1 MRIPILAFGLV
12 AASLLASRPLQV
24 DDLFKVKRVAD
35 PQVSTQGDV
44 AYQVAVPDPI
54 ANTITTKL
62 WFKATGK
69 PAQELDLGPGSQ
81 GRPRFSPDG
90 KRLAFETE
98 GQIWVLDLG
107 TQKRTQ
113 ITHLSGG
120 AEGQIWSPDGTMLAF
135 TSTTVPSGD
144 DAENAAYLKAKG
156 ERKATGM
163 VFDTLMYKHWM
174 GWRDSRQVSHI
185 FVVKADGGTPRD
197 LTAGWT
203 QDAPGFNSAM
213 VAAGDDISW
222 SPDSKALA
230 FASNLE
236 AGKAISTN
244 HEIFEVKLSGGPIR
258 KLGDGDRVNEAADST
273 PRYSPDGKYLAWR
286 AQRVP
291 GFESDKWE
299 LWIQDRQ
306 SGKVIR
312 TTQSFDAQVG
322 DFEWQGSDILFTA
335 ADKAHQELF
344 RWDGKSAPRAITRN
358 LFVAGFAA
366 MAGGRKALA
375 LVNDSATPPDLYEID
390 LASGASTRATHH
402 NEALTLE
409 LGLNRAESFWF
420 KGAAGPDGKAPM
432 VHTLILKPVGFDPA
446 KQYPVVFLV
455 HGGPQGSNED
465 NWHPRWNYQVFAGQG
480 FILVMPDPRGSTGY
494 GQEFTNQISGD
505 WSGLVMGDLM
515 NVLDGALKSVP
526 QADPKRVIAAGAS
539 YGGYAM
545 NWMAGHYADRFC
557 AFISHAGIF
566 NTQSMQLAT
575 DEMWFPR
582 HEFNGFPWDSAKTQ
596 ALWEKHSP
604 HNAYADFKKPM
615 LVIHGMRDFRVVYTE
630 ALQLYNVHQLRGIPS
645 ELLIFP
651 DEGHFV
657 AKPANAKLWFDTMLA
672 WCNRWA
678 K

>member
-1 MRIPILAFGLV
+1 MRIPTLAFGLV

-35 PQVSTQGDV
+35 PQVSAQGDV
-44 AYQVAVPDPI
+44 AYQIATPDPV
-54 ANTITTKL
+54 ANTITTKI
-62 WFKATGK
+62 WFKASGQA
-69 PAQELDLGPGSQ
+69 PRELDLGAGSQ
-81 GRPRFSPDG
+81 TRPRFSPDG
-90 KRLAFETE
+90 KRLAFEAQD
-98 GQIWVLDLG
+98 QIWVLDLA

-113 ITHLSGG
+113 VTQLSGG
-120 AEGQIWSPDGTMLAF
+120 AEGEIWSPDGTMLAF

-144 DAENAAYLKAKG
+144 EAENTAYLKAKA
-156 ERKATGM
+156 ERKTTGM
-163 VFDTLMYKHWM
+163 LFDTLMYKHWM
-174 GWRDSRQVSHI
+174 SWRDAKQVSHI
-185 FVVKADGGTPRD
+185 FVVKVEGGSPKD

-203 QDAPGFNSAM
+203 QDAPGFNTAT

-222 SPDSKALA
+222 SPDSKLLA

-236 AGKAISTN
+236 AAKGISTN
-244 HEIFEVKLSGGPIR
+244 HEVFEVSAAGGPIR
-258 KLGDGDRVNEAADST
+258 KLSENPAADST

-299 LWIQDRQ
+299 LWVMDRAT
-306 SGKVIR
+306 GKVVC
-312 TTQSFDAQVG
+312 TTQAFDAQVG
-322 DFEWQGSDILFTA
+322 DYEWQGSDILFTA
-335 ADKAHQELF
+335 LDKAHQELF
-344 RWDGKSAPRAITRN
+344 RWDGKNQPKAITRN
-358 LFVAGFAA
+358 LYVAGFTA
-366 MAGGRKALA
+366 MPGGRKALS
-375 LVNDSATPPDLYEID
+375 LVNDSATPPDLFEID
-390 LASGASTRATHH
+390 LGTGATTRATTH
-402 NEALTLE
+402 NAALTKE

-420 KGAAGPDGKAPM
+420 KGAVGPDGKAPM

-446 KQYPVVFLV
+446 KKYPVVFLV

-465 NWHPRWNYQVFAGQG
+465 NWHPRWNYQVFSGQG
-480 FILVMPDPRGSTGY
+480 FILVMPDPRGSVGY

-505 WSGLVMGDLM
+505 WSGLPMGDLM
-515 NVLDGALKSVP
+515 NVLDGALKTVP
-526 QADPKRVIAAGAS
+526 QADPTHIIAAGAS

-545 NWMAGHYADRFC
+545 NWMAGHYADRFA

-575 DEMWFPR
+575 EELWFPQ
-582 HEFNGFPWDSAKTQ
+582 HEFKGFPWDSPETK

-615 LVIHGMRDFRVVYTE
+615 LVIHGMRDYRVVYTE

-645 ELLIFP
+645 QLLLFP
-651 DEGHFV
+651 EEGHFV
-657 AKPANAKLWFDTMLA
+657 TKPANAKLWFETMLA
-672 WCNRWA
+672 WCNKWG

>member
-1 MRIPILAFGLV
+1 MRIPILAFGL
-12 AASLLASRPLQV
+12 AAVTLVASRPMQV
-24 DDLFKVKRVAD
+24 DDLFNVKRVAD
-35 PQVSTQGDV
+35 PQASVSGDR
-44 AYQVAVPDPI
+44 AYVVAVPDPV
-54 ANTITTKL
+54 ASTITTKI
-62 WFKATGK
+62 WFQAAGK
-69 PAQELDLGPGSQ
+69 PAQKLDLGPGSQ

-90 KRLAFETE
+90 KRLAYES
-98 GQIWVLDLG
+98 QDQVWVLDLA
-107 TQKRTQ
+107 TKKHTQ

-135 TSTTVPSGD
+135 TSITVPSGN

-156 ERKATGM
+156 ERKTTGM

-174 GWRDSRQVSHI
+174 SWRDSQQVSHI
-185 FVVKADGGTPRD
+185 FVVKADGGAPKD

-203 QDAPGFNSAM
+203 QDAPGFNSAH
-213 VAAGDDISW
+213 VAAGDDITW
-222 SPDSKALA
+222 SPDSKFLA

-236 AGKAISTN
+236 AGKATSTN
-244 HEIFEVKLSGGPIR
+244 HEIFEVSVSGGPIR
-258 KLGDGDRVNEAADST
+258 KLSDNPAADST
-273 PRYSPDGKYLAWR
+273 PRYSPDGKHLAWR

-299 LWIQDRQ
+299 LWVMDRP
-306 SGKVIR
+306 SGKVLR
-312 TTQSFDAQVG
+312 TTQAFDAQVG
-322 DFEWQGSDILFTA
+322 EYEWVGADILFTSV
-335 ADKAHQELF
+335 DKSHQELF
-344 RWDGKSAPRAITRN
+344 RWDGANLPKAITKN
-358 LFVAGFAA
+358 LYVAGFTTLP
-366 MAGGRKALA
+366 GGKKVLS
-375 LVNDSATPPDLYEID
+375 LLNDSATPPDLFEID
-390 LASGASTRATHH
+390 LASGAATRATAH
-402 NEALTLE
+402 NEALTKE

-432 VHTLILKPVGFDPA
+432 VHTLVLKPVGFDPA
-446 KQYPVVFLV
+446 KKYPVVFLV

-480 FILVMPDPRGSTGY
+480 FIVVAPDPRGSTGY

-515 NVLDGALKSVP
+515 NVYDGVLKAVP
-526 QADPKRVIAAGAS
+526 QADPARIIAAGAS

-545 NWMAGHYADRFC
+545 NWIAGHYADRFA

-575 DEMWFPR
+575 EEMWFPR
-582 HEFNGFPWDSAKTQ
+582 HEFGGFPWDSPETK

-604 HNAYADFKKPM
+604 HNAYANFKKPM

-645 ELLIFP
+645 QLLIFP

-657 AKPANAKLWFDTMLA
+657 AKPANAKLWFETMLG
-672 WCNRWA
+672 WCNKWG

>member
-12 AASLLASRPLQV
+12 AVSLMAARPLRV
-24 DDLFKVKRVAD
+24 DDLFTVKRVGD
-35 PQVSTQGDV
+35 PQISV
-44 AYQVAVPDPI
+44 AGARAYTVATPDPV
-54 ANTITTKL
+54 ANTITTKI
-62 WFKATGK
+62 WFQPAGA
-69 PAQELDLGPGSQ
+69 PAQALDFGPGSQ

-90 KRLAFETE
+90 KRLAYEAQD
-98 GQIWVLDLG
+98 QIWVLDLA

-120 AEGQIWSPDGTMLAF
+120 AEGHIWSPDGTSLAF

-174 GWRDSRQVSHI
+174 SWRDAKQVSHI
-185 FVVKADGGTPRD
+185 FVVKVEGGAPKD

-203 QDAPGFNSAM
+203 QDAPGFNSAH

-222 SPDSKALA
+222 SPDSKFLA

-236 AGKAISTN
+236 AGKGTSTN
-244 HEIFEVKLSGGPIR
+244 HEIFEVSAEGGPIR
-258 KLGDGDRVNEAADST
+258 KLSDNPAADST
-273 PRYSPDGKYLAWR
+273 PRYSPDGKSLAWR

-299 LWIQDRQ
+299 LWVLDRA
-306 SGKVIR
+306 SGKVVR
-312 TTQSFDAQVG
+312 TTQTFDAQVG
-322 DFEWQGSDILFTA
+322 DFEWLGSDILFTA
-335 ADKAHQELF
+335 AHKAHQELF
-344 RWDGKSAPRAITRN
+344 RWDGQAQPKVITKN
-358 LFVAGFAA
+358 LFIAGFTA
-366 MAGGRKALA
+366 MPGGKKVLS

-390 LASGASTRATHH
+390 LATGATTRATHH
-402 NEALTLE
+402 NETLTQE
-409 LGLNRAESFWF
+409 LGLNRAESLWF
-420 KGAAGPDGKAPM
+420 KGAAGTDGKAPM
-432 VHTLILKPVGFDPA
+432 VHTLVLKPVGFDPA
-446 KQYPVVFLV
+446 KKYPMVFLV

-465 NWHPRWNYQVFAGQG
+465 NWHPRWNYQVFTGQG
-480 FILVMPDPRGSTGY
+480 FIVVAPDPRGSTGY

-515 NVLDGALKSVP
+515 NVLDGVLKTVP
-526 QADPKRVIAAGAS
+526 QIDANRVVAAGAS

-545 NWMAGHYADRFC
+545 NWMAGHYADRFA

-575 DEMWFPR
+575 EEMWFPQ
-582 HEFNGFPWDSAKTQ
+582 HEFNGFPWDSPETK

-604 HNAYADFKKPM
+604 HNAYANFKKPM

-645 ELLIFP
+645 QLLIFP

-657 AKPANAKLWFDTMLA
+657 AKPANAKLWFETMLA
-672 WCNRWA
+672 WCNKWG

>member
-1 MRIPILAFGLV
+1 MRIPVLAFGL
-12 AASLLASRPLQV
+12 AAATLMASRPLRV
-24 DDLFKVKRVAD
+24 DDLFKVQRVAD
-35 PQVSTQGDV
+35 PQVSSRGDI
-44 AYQVAVPDPI
+44 AYQVALPDPV
-54 ANTITTKL
+54 ANTITTKI
-62 WFKATGK
+62 WFKAAGK

-81 GRPRFSPDG
+81 DRPRFSPDG
-90 KRLAFETE
+90 QRLAFEAQD
-98 GQIWVLDLG
+98 QIWVLDLATG
-107 TQKRTQ
+107 KRAQ

-120 AEGQIWSPDGTMLAF
+120 ASGQIWSPDGTMLAF

-144 DAENAAYLKAKG
+144 DGENAAYLKAKG
-156 ERKATGM
+156 ERKSSGM

-174 GWRDSRQVSHI
+174 SWRDPKQVSHI
-185 FVVKADGGTPRD
+185 FVVKAGGSAPRD

-203 QDAPGFNSAM
+203 EDAPGFNSDT

-222 SPDSKALA
+222 SPDSKVLA

-244 HEIFEVKLSGGPIR
+244 HEVFEVSAQGGPIR
-258 KLGDGDRVNEAADST
+258 KLSNNPAADST

-299 LWIQDRQ
+299 LWVMDRR
-306 SGKVIR
+306 SGQVIR
-312 TTQSFDAQVG
+312 TTQSFDAQVS
-322 DFEWQGSDILFTA
+322 DFEWVGQDILFTA
-335 ADKAHQELF
+335 ADKSHQELF
-344 RWDGKSAPRAITRN
+344 RWDGLHQPKALTKR

-366 MAGGRKALA
+366 MPGGLKALA

-390 LASGASTRATHH
+390 LASGTTARVTHH
-402 NEALTLE
+402 NEALDKE
-409 LGLNRAESFWF
+409 LGLNRAEELWF
-420 KGAAGPDGKAPM
+420 KGVVGLDGKAPRI
-432 VHTLILKPVGFDPA
+432 HTLVLKPVGFDPS
-446 KQYPVVFLV
+446 KKYPVVFLV

-465 NWHPRWNYQVFAGQG
+465 NWHPRWNYQAFTGQG
-480 FILVMPDPRGSTGY
+480 FIVVAPDPRGSVGY
-494 GQEFTNQISGD
+494 GQAFTDQISGD
-505 WSGLVMGDLM
+505 WSGLPMGDLM
-515 NVLDGALKSVP
+515 NVLDGVLKTVP
-526 QADPKRVIAAGAS
+526 QADPSHVVAAGAS

-545 NWMAGHYADRFC
+545 NWIAGHYADQFC

-566 NTQSMQLAT
+566 NTQSMQLASE
-575 DEMWFPR
+575 EMWFPR
-582 HEFNGFPWDSAKTQ
+582 HEFKGFPWDSPETK

-657 AKPANAKLWFDTMLA
+657 AKPANAMLWFDTMLA
-672 WCNRWA
+672 WCNKWG